1 MFDRVLITL
10 QIVATDRKFF
20 EISDEKNRYVVH
32 FWLRYD
38 NSTSM
43 FTIKIIFYGRKLMK
57 FLSQLLLRKPWDG
70 AWWTTAI
77 CYLFI
82 WKAMS
87 NE

>member
-20 EISDEKNRYVVH
+20 EIYVVH

-43 FTIKIIFYGRKLMK
+43 FTIKIIFYGRKLMT

-70 AWWTTAI
+70 TWWTTAI
-77 CYLFI
+77 CYLFV

>member
-20 EISDEKNRYVVH
+20 EIYVVH

-43 FTIKIIFYGRKLMK
+43 FTIKII
-57 FLSQLLLRKPWDG
+57 P
-70 AWWTTAI
+70 T
-77 CYLFI
+77 
-82 WKAMS
+82 
-87 NE
+87 

>member
-20 EISDEKNRYVVH
+20 EISDEKNRYVLH

-43 FTIKIIFYGRKLMK
+43 FTIKII
-57 FLSQLLLRKPWDG
+57 P
-70 AWWTTAI
+70 T
-77 CYLFI
+77 
-82 WKAMS
+82 
-87 NE
+87 